1 MRVVM
6 TTDTVGGVWTF
17 TKELASELLAK
28 GCAVAMISLGRVPT
42 QDQRAWADTEK
53 AQWGENF
60 RFEELD
66 VPLEW
71 MQENGRAF
79 QDAAPVLT
87 RMIEGSDGDVFVS
100 SQYCFGALECNIPRI
115 VVAHSDVLSWAEAC
129 RPDGLPQS
137 TWLNRYCELV
147 AEGLDHADA
156 VVAPTHWMRDAIGRN
171 FRLPRER
178 RVIPNGRKLPPID
191 MGSKCRLQAVT
202 AGRLWDEAKNLRL
215 LGSVDSPMPLLIAG
229 ETEYESVRL
238 ELHSDETKALGALN
252 ENELLEVFRGSA
264 IYLCTS
270 RYEPFGLAPVEAAL
284 CGCAMLVNDLPSLR
298 EVWGDAAMYF
308 SGADSLSEWLW
319 RLSDHAGLLREMQH
333 RAMDQAREFTAERMA
348 EGYLQLFRSIRKTGS
363 AVERYV
369 A

>member
-137 TWLNRYCELV
+137 AWLNRYCELV

-156 VVAPTHWMRDAIGRN
+156 VVAPTHWMRVASGWN
-171 FRLPRER
+171 CTAMKQR
-178 RVIPNGRKLPPID
+178 R
-191 MGSKCRLQAVT
+191 
-202 AGRLWDEAKNLRL
+202 W
-215 LGSVDSPMPLLIAG
+215 
-229 ETEYESVRL
+229 
-238 ELHSDETKALGALN
+238 AL
-252 ENELLEVFRGSA
+252 
-264 IYLCTS
+264 
-270 RYEPFGLAPVEAAL
+270 
-284 CGCAMLVNDLPSLR
+284 
-298 EVWGDAAMYF
+298 
-308 SGADSLSEWLW
+308 
-319 RLSDHAGLLREMQH
+319 
-333 RAMDQAREFTAERMA
+333 
-348 EGYLQLFRSIRKTGS
+348 
-363 AVERYV
+363 
-369 A
+369 